1 MGSGRCRAPLGW
13 PHPLLTPPAPP
24 SHPLVMELGVYTGT
38 KLTRTSVGAG
48 FGTAF
53 RHRGGPEAPGPDVPC
68 SGTSQAWMR
77 VARDGPS
84 TKLFAI
90 SPPFTQVTSWGSSEG
105 NGSASPHGTGPAS
118 KGETLIQ
125 SDCSF
130 GNFLPMKKQNEQKPF
145 SSGKKTKPNMETKLR
160 SAPGHVMGADTV
172 PATAALTADRLFRVS
187 AEQHRGSGGDGEA
200 VMEREF
206 FI

>member
-1 MGSGRCRAPLGW
+1 
-13 PHPLLTPPAPP
+13 
-24 SHPLVMELGVYTGT
+24 
-38 KLTRTSVGAG
+38 
-48 FGTAF
+48 
-53 RHRGGPEAPGPDVPC
+53 
-68 SGTSQAWMR
+68 MR
-77 VARDGPS
+77 VARNGPS

-90 SPPFTQVTSWGSSEG
+90 SPHFTQVTSWGSSGG

-130 GNFLPMKKQNEQKPF
+130 GNFLPLKEQNEQKLF
-145 SSGKKTKPNMETKLR
+145 SSGKKKNNTTKPNMETKLR

-187 AEQHRGSGGDGEA
+187 AEQHRGSSGDGEA

>member
-24 SHPLVMELGVYTGT
+24 SRPLVMELGVYTGT

-77 VARDGPS
+77 VARNGPS

-145 SSGKKTKPNMETKLR
+145 SSGKKKQNPTWKQ
-160 SAPGHVMGADTV
+160 SSDQH
-172 PATAALTADRLFRVS
+172 PAT
-187 AEQHRGSGGDGEA
+187 
-200 VMEREF
+200 
-206 FI
+206 